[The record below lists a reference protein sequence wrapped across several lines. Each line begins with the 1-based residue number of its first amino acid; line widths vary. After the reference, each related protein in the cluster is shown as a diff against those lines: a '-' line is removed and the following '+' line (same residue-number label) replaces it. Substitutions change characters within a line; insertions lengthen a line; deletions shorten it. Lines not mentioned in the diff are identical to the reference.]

1 MSTACSTCKLRVERI
16 QKEITDLRGQWH
28 SECGGFDRANV
39 EFRDLLSHMW
49 RLDPTSNLVPLQQA
63 HIQMGEL
70 LKKMEEGRQGPK
82 AITCLIQEAGDRVAW
97 AQALAKNC
105 THTEP
110 TVQVVHYVH

>member
-1 MSTACSTCKLRVERI
+1 MSTACSTCKLRVERN
-16 QKEITDLRGQWH
+16 QKEIADLRSHWH
-28 SECGGFDRANV
+28 SECGGIERANV

-70 LKKMEEGRQGPK
+70 LKRMEESRRTPK
-82 AITCLIQEAGDRVAW
+82 DLACLMQEAADRLAW
-97 AQALAKNC
+97 AKDLEKNC